1 MTATVRKEPPSS
13 YTPRNTRKP
22 SDNPLPGQH
31 PVADNRPEEGYK
43 LVSIIDY
50 LPDDVSDD
58 GYESLDSNVARSD
71 AKDISGH
78 EEESLTATKGSKAG
92 PTFYGE
98 PCTLA
103 LIKYPW
109 KKSAMENPSG
119 LNKLFSRLSPSRSL
133 QWYQDRWA
141 SIFSDQSHDYESFKV
156 AANTFVEDF
165 LSTFDVDRKQP
176 GAESGQSL
184 SHNASGATENPEH
197 VRGHDFSPMKAAPE
211 KHGHVGTK
219 GTVATVAMSR
229 EGTVATVAMSRDTS
243 VDSGSNDDVVEYIGT
258 RGVVTGTTNESGKV
272 QLSVFLV
279 SPVQFLTFS
288 RNC

>member
-1 MTATVRKEPPSS
+1 M
-13 YTPRNTRKP
+13 
-22 SDNPLPGQH
+22 
-31 PVADNRPEEGYK
+31 
-43 LVSIIDY
+43 SIIDY

-141 SIFSDQSHDYESFKV
+141 SIFSDQSHDYESFKA

-176 GAESGQSL
+176 
-184 SHNASGATENPEH
+184 ASGSPYMQVWPEIVFGGQNLH
-197 VRGHDFSPMKAAPE
+197 IKAYPTCIYHSDLHD
-211 KHGHVGTK
+211 
-219 GTVATVAMSR
+219 
-229 EGTVATVAMSRDTS
+229 
-243 VDSGSNDDVVEYIGT
+243 I
-258 RGVVTGTTNESGKV
+258 
-272 QLSVFLV
+272 FLN
-279 SPVQFLTFS
+279 SSMISFFY
-288 RNC
+288 